1 MCLGARGLSR
11 QSDPGTA
18 LSLSL
23 SLPPFQVAW
32 DALQQEEVAV
42 LVDWCLQMPPDC
54 PLTPHLK
61 DRALRAV
68 AAQISGTHQRWGP
81 LAGGRGRAGPFE
93 GRQGRSA
100 AAAAGLWGCRCR
112 RALARVL
119 RLPAAIARPLLR
131 PCDRKHRR
139 NPLPL
144 PPAPRRYLVW
154 RADVGRLPGA
164 GQRLMS
170 SGALTVATRRLY
182 LCMERAGPAEW
193 GLFLCPPPDVSL
205 YSRVAFHTLLA
216 LGPSFDRRVA
226 TYDVTISKDLRAGA
240 GFGSRTIVTE
250 WISQGRFKEL
260 ADGSRYLTVGTI
272 ATHPPAAADDAHV

>member
-1 MCLGARGLSR
+1 
-11 QSDPGTA
+11 
-18 LSLSL
+18 
-23 SLPPFQVAW
+23 
-32 DALQQEEVAV
+32 
-42 LVDWCLQMPPDC
+42 
-54 PLTPHLK
+54 
-61 DRALRAV
+61 
-68 AAQISGTHQRWGP
+68 
-81 LAGGRGRAGPFE
+81 
-93 GRQGRSA
+93 
-100 AAAAGLWGCRCR
+100 
-112 RALARVL
+112 
-119 RLPAAIARPLLR
+119 
-131 PCDRKHRR
+131 
-139 NPLPL
+139 
-144 PPAPRRYLVW
+144 
-154 RADVGRLPGA
+154 
-164 GQRLMS
+164 MS